1 VTQKDERLESMKKD
15 SLLRDKNLYVIFSV
29 SMMGLLS
36 VASIA
41 PAFPKIMSALDLTAS
56 QIGLLVIYFTLPS
69 AILAPF
75 LGVMADRLGRKRI
88 LVPCLFLFGIAGF
101 ICGFI
106 NNFTIILVMR
116 VLQGIGASTFATI
129 SLTLIADMYSGPR
142 LTEVMGMNSTVI
154 SISVAVYP
162 LIGGALATLDW
173 HYPFLLTMLAV
184 FVGIAVLTILD
195 NPEPETSY
203 GIGDYLGGT
212 WKCLKDI
219 RLVGYYAMGTITF
232 IIVYG
237 AFITY
242 YPLLMADRFGASP
255 FLIGLIT
262 SGGSLAM
269 AISSSQVGR
278 FNRRFDT
285 GTLIKMAFILCMAGA
300 VIVPFIPSLSLLV
313 VPAVMVNFAVGI
325 VLPCLQS
332 SVSQKAPPEYRA
344 AVMSINSTVIRIGQ
358 TLGPMVMTLAY
369 VGFGYTA
376 VYFSASFL
384 ALLVVVSSAVSGRIM
399 RRGEIR
405 TGSAG

>member
-1 VTQKDERLESMKKD
+1 MKKD
-15 SLLRDKNLYVIFSV
+15 SLFRDKNLYIIFSV

-41 PAFPKIMSALDLTAS
+41 PAFPKIMSALDLTES
-56 QIGLLVIYFTLPS
+56 QIGLLVTCFTLPS

-88 LVPCLFLFGIAGF
+88 LVPCLFLFGIAGC
-101 ICGFI
+101 ICGLT
-106 NNFTIILVMR
+106 NNFTVILAMR

-129 SLTLIADMYSGPR
+129 SLTLIADIYTGPR
-142 LTEVMGMNSTVI
+142 LTAVMGMNSTVI

-173 HYPFLLTMLAV
+173 HYPFFLTFLAV
-184 FVGIAVLTILD
+184 LSGIAVFTMLD
-195 NPEPETSY
+195 NPEPESSY
-203 GIGDYLGGT
+203 NIGDYLGGT

-219 RLVGYYAMGTITF
+219 RLIGYYVMGTITF

-262 SGGSLAM
+262 SGGSMAM
-269 AISSSQVGR
+269 AIASSQVGR
-278 FNRRFDT
+278 FNRRFDI
-285 GTLIKMAFILCMAGA
+285 GTLIKMAFILCAAGA
-300 VIVPFIPSLSLLV
+300 IIVPFMPSLSLLA
-313 VPAVMVNFAVGI
+313 VPSVMVNFAVGI
-325 VLPCLQS
+325 VLPCAQS

-369 VGFGYTA
+369 VSGGYTA
-376 VYFSASFL
+376 IYSSAAFL
-384 ALLVVVSSAVSGRIM
+384 AFLVPVATVTFSKIEKYRESKA
-399 RRGEIR
+399 
-405 TGSAG
+405 GSAG